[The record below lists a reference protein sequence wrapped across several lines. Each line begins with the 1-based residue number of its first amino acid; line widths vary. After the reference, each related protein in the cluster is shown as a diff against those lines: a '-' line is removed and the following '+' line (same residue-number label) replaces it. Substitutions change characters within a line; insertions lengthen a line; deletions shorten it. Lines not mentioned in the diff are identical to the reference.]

1 MMLKM
6 KSLYKYSYIIFV
18 LDYIYINALYS
29 IFYIYTHVHNT
40 YSTSNESNTLL
51 ISISDI
57 G

>member
-6 KSLYKYSYIIFV
+6 KSLYKYLFV
-18 LDYIYINALYS
+18 LDYIYIIALYS
-29 IFYIYTHVHNT
+29 IFSIYIYTHVHNT